1 MLRVLKV
8 RVFLTKF
15 CINLNPGSWAWK
27 GSQFSYCREKL
38 SKSNLFV
45 MSLTAGTRNKP
56 LVHRTPGKYFK
67 AIFERNSSWLDMSLR
82 SRLFNLSRTGMSST
96 KKNYS
101 EIMKWREKYLILNV
115 ISSLSIVAMQS
126 EILFFSEWNFVPFTF
141 TGTAKAGLVSFQIKK
156 ERDKNLGCKISKKTN
171 ICKVGSVCKAI
182 IYYRAWDDDGREK

>member
-67 AIFERNSSWLDMSLR
+67 AIFERTSSWLDMSLR

-115 ISSLSIVAMQS
+115 ISSLSLHSGNAVRNIIFLRMK
-126 EILFFSEWNFVPFTF
+126 LCPFYF
-141 TGTAKAGLVSFQIKK
+141 HWHSKGW
-156 ERDKNLGCKISKKTN
+156 LGFISN
-171 ICKVGSVCKAI
+171 
-182 IYYRAWDDDGREK
+182 